1 MDSIVTYYLH
11 FLGIGLLFA
20 ALAVE
25 LVLFKPTVSGAVA
38 RKLAKVDGLY
48 GIAALLMIVT
58 GLLQVFSFGKTPEYY
73 GQTFM
78 FHIKMTVFLIVLLVS
93 IFPTIKF
100 IKARNTPVDGEAS
113 YPKSVG
119 LMLKIEMALLVIIP
133 LLGVLMANGYGYR
146 G

>member
-1 MDSIVTYYLH
+1 MTSIVTYYLH

-20 ALAVE
+20 TLAVE
-25 LVLFKPTVSGAVA
+25 LALFKPTVSGAVA
-38 RKLAKVDGLY
+38 RKLAKIDGLY
-48 GIAALLMIVT
+48 GFSALLMITT
-58 GLLQVFSFGKTPEYY
+58 GLLQVFYFGKPAEYY
-73 GQTFM
+73 GQTFI
-78 FHIKMTVFLIVLLVS
+78 FHIKMTVVLIVLLVS

-100 IKARNTPVDGEAS
+100 VKARNTPDDDEAS